1 MTGVNDSLSMSM
13 EGYGNL
19 RIREGV
25 VYRYY
30 NDLGPHAGN
39 CTWGVGTLAH
49 FGTCTEAELKT
60 VVTTKDINAALSRH
74 VHLVERYIRKRV
86 SHTKLTQAQ
95 FDALVSFSYNVGN
108 PASVMESADKGD
120 MESVRKKMLQYIYI
134 YKHDA
139 RGHKVGRPKILAPL
153 YHRRLEESAPFK

>member
-39 CTWGVGTLAH
+39 CARGVGTLAH

-60 VVTTKDINAALSRH
+60 VVTTKGINAALSRH
-74 VHLVERYIRKRV
+74 VHLVERYIRKKV

-95 FDALVSFSYNVGN
+95 FDTLVSFSYNVGN

-120 MESVRKKMLQYIYI
+120 MESVRKKCSSISIFINMM
-134 YKHDA
+134 HGDT
-139 RGHKVGRPKILAPL
+139 R
-153 YHRRLEESAPFK
+153 